1 MGLQRGSTRDTE
13 AGPEEEGEW
22 EVEPTEREHPGGGGV
37 PALYVDQT
45 SEAQRYL
52 ASHAAHPF
60 SVYSPQNMR
69 GDSRQLER

>member
-1 MGLQRGSTRDTE
+1 M
-13 AGPEEEGEW
+13 
-22 EVEPTEREHPGGGGV
+22 EPTEREHPGGGGV